1 MDTGQ
6 ARIEVSTQPHPVLTL
21 QSVLLSAC
29 GFWQSQAWPWGVRAG
44 TNRCQQFKAQT
55 KLLST
60 LPTPTST
67 TDNYCSKA
75 LFGPHQNSSCHFL
88 RTLQSPSGFSFVA
101 KARHVPTQAARSRTG
116 DSWVHPAALRSRGR
130 GGLIVWRAL

>member
-6 ARIEVSTQPHPVLTL
+6 ARTEVSTQPHPVLTTIC
-21 QSVLLSAC
+21 SVASLWLLAEPSMAL
-29 GFWQSQAWPWGVRAG
+29 GVGAG

-60 LPTPTST
+60 LPTPTSAI
-67 TDNYCSKA
+67 DNYCSKA

-88 RTLQSPSGFSFVA
+88 RTLQSPSRSSFVA

-116 DSWVHPAALRSRGR
+116 DSWVLPAAPRSRGR
-130 GGLIVWRAL
+130 GGLILWRAL